1 MRCFHGNF
9 SRFSQKKHETNI
21 RHFPHCAEIE
31 YSVQWKLISREKR
44 KEFRQIEILY
54 LLLNIITNFQGCHS
68 LLETGGAQSILGVHR
83 SPESV
88 VSWVLL
94 QIYVTILL
102 KLGVYDTPP
111 NLD

>member
-1 MRCFHGNF
+1 MRQIFVIFH
-9 SRFSQKKHETNI
+9 TV
-21 RHFPHCAEIE
+21 AEIE